1 MRFVYLAAVAALVL
15 SACSKEVHL
24 PDTLKFSPGTPITYR
39 GQAAKLYG
47 RAQCA
52 EGQLTG
58 HSCLIFH
65 PHAPQAK
72 GMVVTNNKVY
82 ELDLQARQDPQDPH
96 LFIVEDTQGR
106 HLFRTTGR
114 HDEYA
119 NIDIRP

>member
-1 MRFVYLAAVAALVL
+1 MRFLYLAASAALVL
-15 SACSKEVHL
+15 AACSKEVHL

-39 GQAAKLYG
+39 GQPAKLYG

-65 PHAPQAK
+65 PHAPHAK
-72 GMVVTNNKVY
+72 ATVVTSTKFY
-82 ELDLQARQDPQDPH
+82 ELELQARQDPQDPT
-96 LFIVEDTQGR
+96 LFIVEEAQGR

-114 HDEYA
+114 HDAYA